1 MKHRLLLK
9 LLVICVLILGLTVP
23 ILMIRDVVSERS
35 YYRDEAKQSIAASWT
50 GAQKL
55 LGPIL
60 VLPYTVRTE
69 RMVWDAKKERKHLVE
84 QVEEKR
90 LFVLPSNLEIDA
102 KVRTEKR
109 SRGIYTIP
117 VYESAIDVGGVFE
130 NKRILALLKDKAVTV
145 HWDKVFLSMAVSDIR
160 GIVVEPVLQW
170 SGEERGFVSGS
181 GIGPQGGGMKARVAG
196 LDVSEPAG
204 FTFGFSVQVHGMETL
219 QFSPV
224 GKNTRVTVQSAWPH
238 PSFLGRYLPN
248 ERTIDENGF
257 SAEWRISSFS
267 GDVARISAL
276 CETGKC
282 DQFFNNTF
290 GVALVQPVD
299 IYHQSER
306 SVKYAVLI
314 ISLTFVA
321 FFLFEVMRSIQL
333 HPMQYLLVGCSLTV
347 FYLLLVSLSEHI
359 AFAWAYLIASLANT
373 ALIGIYVSAVLN
385 SRLRGLVLTG
395 SLLALYG
402 MLYLILRSEDNALLM
417 GSLLIFGVLAFVM
430 LLTRDL
436 DWYRVSERVAGHAD
450 WRRKG
455 PGEEVVGPG
464 EPAGS

>member
-9 LLVICVLILGLTVP
+9 LLVIGVLILGLTIP
-23 ILMIRDVVSERS
+23 ILMIREVVSERS

-50 GAQKL
+50 GEQKL

-60 VLPYTVRTE
+60 VLPYARRTQ
-69 RMVWDAKKERKHLVE
+69 RMVWDTNKERQHLVE
-84 QVEEKR
+84 QVTEKR

-102 KVRTEKR
+102 KVRTEER

-117 VYESAIDVGGVFE
+117 VYESAIDVQGVFE
-130 NKRILALLKDKAVTV
+130 NKRILALLKDEAVAV
-145 HWDKVFLSMAVSDIR
+145 HWDKASLSMPVSDIR
-160 GIVVEPVLQW
+160 GIVVEPVLRW
-170 SGEERGFVSGS
+170 NGKNREFVSGS
-181 GIGPQGGGMKARVAG
+181 GIGPQGGGMRAGVGG
-196 LDVSEPAG
+196 LDVSQPAR

-224 GKNTRVTVQSAWPH
+224 GKNTRVTVQSAWRH

-248 ERTIDENGF
+248 ERTIDEHGF
-257 SAEWRISSFS
+257 SAKWRISSFS
-267 GDVARISAL
+267 GDMARISAL

-299 IYHQSER
+299 IYHQAER
-306 SVKYAVLI
+306 SVKYAILI

-359 AFAWAYLIASLANT
+359 AFVWAYLIASLANT

-385 SRLRGLVLTG
+385 SRLRGLVLMG

-436 DWYRVSERVAGHAD
+436 DWYRVSERVAGQVD
-450 WRRKG
+450 WAPGASSGEGAG
-455 PGEEVVGPG
+455 PT
-464 EPAGS
+464 